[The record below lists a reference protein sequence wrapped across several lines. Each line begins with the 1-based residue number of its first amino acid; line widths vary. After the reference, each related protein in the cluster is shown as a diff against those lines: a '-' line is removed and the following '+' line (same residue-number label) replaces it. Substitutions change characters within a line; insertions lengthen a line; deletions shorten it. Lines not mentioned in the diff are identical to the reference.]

1 MSETFA
7 RLAVMLSADE
17 GGVVVVGVVSARS
30 PVAGSTTRE
39 LSPTVRKEEA
49 SRRTY
54 ISNRNL
60 ECACKIL
67 RNLQYQQ
74 ISLYT
79 DYQDL
84 TWYNQKILYCDTK
97 TSLCYLYSF
106 HAFQDYL
113 ESSDNVDIFYKAQ
126 HTLGIICALDKQL
139 SHCPK
144 VK

>member
-39 LSPTVRKEEA
+39 LSPMVRKEEA

-54 ISNRNL
+54 ISNRSL

-67 RNLQYQQ
+67 RNLQYQWL
-74 ISLYT
+74 SLHRLSEP
-79 DYQDL
+79 QVV
-84 TWYNQKILYCDTK
+84 QP
-97 TSLCYLYSF
+97 
-106 HAFQDYL
+106 
-113 ESSDNVDIFYKAQ
+113 EDIV
-126 HTLGIICALDKQL
+126 L
-139 SHCPK
+139 
-144 VK
+144 